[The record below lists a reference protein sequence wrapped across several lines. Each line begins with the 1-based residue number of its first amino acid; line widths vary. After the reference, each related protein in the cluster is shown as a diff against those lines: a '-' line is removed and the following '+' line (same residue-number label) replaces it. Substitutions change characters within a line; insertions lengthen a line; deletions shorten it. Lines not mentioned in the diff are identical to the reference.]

1 MAEEKLE
8 LSRRDSKVFLEALRN
23 PPEPNEA
30 LKEAARVHDRFIKAE
45 EVE

>member
-1 MAEEKLE
+1 MAQEKLE
-8 LSRRDSKVFLEALRN
+8 LSRRDSKVFAEALLD

-45 EVE
+45 EA